1 MSEILHNCDVK
12 DFTTFGITAK
22 AACVACYDSIAEL
35 ESLLADPTL
44 PRPFKHLGQGSNML
58 FTTDFPGTILISRIN
73 RCDIDHA
80 TDDTVIV
87 AASAGTVMDSLC
99 LDMATRGIWGLEN
112 LSGIP
117 GTVGASAVQNVGAYG
132 VEAGDHIVRVDA
144 IEVSSGKQ
152 CHFMHDMMQF
162 GYRHSIFKTDAMRDR
177 FIITKVYFRLTTRP
191 TPRLDYANLQST
203 VGDNPS
209 ALDMRRAVIAIR
221 DTKLPDPATT
231 GSAGS
236 FFKNPVITDEHFQ
249 KIEAMYP
256 DAKVPHYVV
265 GDDAVKVPA
274 AWLIDKAGCKGMT
287 QGGASLWPTQP
298 LVIVNTDGNATADD
312 VLTLERRIIDA
323 VDSRFGIT
331 LHPEVEH
338 I

>member
-1 MSEILHNCDVK
+1 MSETQYNTDVRN
-12 DFTTFGITAK
+12 FTTFGISAK
-22 AACVACYDSIAEL
+22 AACVAYYDSIDEL
-35 ESLLADPTL
+35 ERLLADQTL
-44 PRPFKHLGQGSNML
+44 PRPLKHLGQGSNIL
-58 FTTDFPGTILISRIN
+58 FTDDYPGTILISRIS
-73 RCDIDHA
+73 RCDIGHA
-80 TDDTVIV
+80 SDGTVTV
-87 AASAGTVMDSLC
+87 TASAGTVMDSLC

-132 VEAGDHIVRVDA
+132 VEAGDHIISVDA
-144 IEVSSGKQ
+144 IETATGE
-152 CHFMHDMMQF
+152 HRTFTRDMMQF

-177 FIITKVYFRLTTRP
+177 YIINTVRFRLTTHP
-191 TPRLDYANLQST
+191 TPRLSYANLQT
-203 VGDNPS
+203 VVGDNPS
-209 ALDMRRAVIAIR
+209 PLDMRRAVISIR
-221 DTKLPDPATT
+221 DSKLPDPATT

-236 FFKNPVITDEHFQ
+236 FFKNPVITREHFQ

-256 DAKVPHYVV
+256 DAKVPHFIV

-274 AWLIDKAGCKGMT
+274 AWLIDKAGCKGMS

-298 LVIVNTDGNATADD
+298 LVIVNTDGNASGSD
-312 VLTLERRIIDA
+312 VLTLEHRIIDT
-323 VDSRFGIT
+323 VSTRFAIT